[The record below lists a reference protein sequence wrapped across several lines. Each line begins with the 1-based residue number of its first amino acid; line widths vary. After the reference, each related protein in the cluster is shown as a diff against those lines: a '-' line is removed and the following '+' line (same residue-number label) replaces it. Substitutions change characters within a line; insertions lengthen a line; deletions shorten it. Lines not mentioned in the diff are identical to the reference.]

1 VRLSPSALRRH
12 DTGRPFDYLKIGIV
26 SIAFG
31 GLALLMILRAA
42 DLRQWRND
50 LRRAGAAH
58 ADNLAHILAEYVS
71 GAFAATDAA
80 LLQLQDHGR
89 RVGGADAPDAA
100 WNAVLESTWATLTGA
115 GSISV
120 VDAQGVIR
128 HSNQPLIVGQSRR
141 TFFAFQRLAAG
152 SANELVIDSPLLSI
166 SEPRHYVL
174 PLARR
179 LDRPDGSFDGLVVVV
194 FEPSRLR
201 PFFKSVDVGRRGE
214 ISVLHPNGAVLF
226 REPSSS
232 DAIGEAADADPVL
245 LASRQSP
252 NGTIRHI
259 IGPNRTTAVT
269 AFHTTANPRLIVSVS
284 LSEDDLLAEWWR
296 EVRNSLG
303 AFGLFSLI
311 AIAGAVVAFRQIDRR
326 VAAERALTDTEKRT
340 RFALDAARVGT
351 WEVDRT
357 TGVANWSP
365 TLEEL
370 HGVTPGHLG
379 RTFGAFLDLIH
390 PDDRQEVERT
400 IERATRERTDADI
413 LYRTKWPD
421 GTIHWMSG
429 VGRTFY
435 DDAGAPVRTAGVS
448 MDVTD
453 RHRLEEQYRQSQKL
467 ESIGQLAAGVAH
479 DFNNLLTAILGH
491 CELLDERFEASG
503 APGRDSVAE
512 IRRASDRASSLT
524 RQLLAFGRRQVLSPR
539 VLDLGQSLAAVEPM
553 LRRLI
558 REDINIVVRVE
569 PNLTHVQ
576 IDPGQMEQV
585 ILNLALNAR
594 DAMPEGGSLTLE
606 LANVVLDEAYVRQ
619 HAGSRAGRFV
629 MLAVSDSGCG
639 MDAATQARMFE
650 PFFTTKEQGKGTGLG
665 LATVYG
671 IVKQSGGYIWVY
683 SEADHGTTFR
693 VYLPSVDA
701 PVDEPAV
708 TVTASATGGSETILV
723 VEDDSGI
730 RMLIERVLTRRGY
743 RVLLAAT
750 PAEALEIGRSTEER
764 IDLVVSDVVLPE
776 MSGPALLNHLVVK
789 RPDVRVL
796 YVSGYTDQAVRHR
809 GALGTT
815 TPFLQKPFTP
825 ASLLQKIREVL
836 A

>member
-1 VRLSPSALRRH
+1 VRLSPLALRRGE
-12 DTGRPFDYLKIGIV
+12 TGQLDYLKIGIV
-26 SIAFG
+26 SIAVG
-31 GLALLMILRAA
+31 GLALLMLLRTV
-42 DLRQWRND
+42 DLWRWRND
-50 LRRAGAAH
+50 LRSGGAAH
-58 ADNLAHILAEYVS
+58 ADNLAHLMAEYLS

-89 RVGGADAPDAA
+89 RVGGAGAA
-100 WNAVLESTWATLTGA
+100 ADEWSPVLASTRTTLTGA

-120 VDAQGVIR
+120 VDAEGIIR
-128 HSNQPLIVGQSRR
+128 QSTQPLIVGQSRR
-141 TFFAFQRLAAG
+141 PSFAFQRLAGG
-152 SANELVIDSPLLSI
+152 SANELVINPPLLSVT
-166 SEPRHYVL
+166 EPRHYL
-174 PLARR
+174 LALARR
-179 LDRPDGSFDGLVVVV
+179 LYRPDGSFDGMVVVV
-194 FEPSRLR
+194 FEPSQLQ

-226 REPSSS
+226 REPSVS
-232 DAIGEAADADPVL
+232 DAIGEPAVDDPIL
-245 LASRQSP
+245 LAARQSP
-252 NGTIRHI
+252 SGTLRHTLASH
-259 IGPNRTTAVT
+259 GAPVVT
-269 AFHTTANPRLIVSVS
+269 AFHTTANPPLIVAVS

-296 EVRNSLG
+296 EVVNSLG
-303 AFGLFSLI
+303 AFGVFTLI
-311 AIAGAVVAFRQIDRR
+311 AFAGAVVAFGQIDRR
-326 VAAERALTDTEKRT
+326 IAAERALTETEKRS

-351 WEVDRT
+351 WEVDSK

-370 HGVTPGHLG
+370 HGVAPGHFG

-400 IERATRERTDADI
+400 IERATRDRTDANI

-435 DDAGAPVRTAGVS
+435 DEAGAPVRTAGVS

-491 CELLDERFEASG
+491 CELLDEAFQPSA
-503 APGRDSVAE
+503 AVGRDSVAE

-524 RQLLAFGRRQVLSPR
+524 RQLLAFGRRQVLAPR
-539 VLDLGQSLAAVEPM
+539 VLDLEQSLTSIEPM

-558 REDINIVVRVE
+558 REDISIVVRVE

-594 DAMPEGGSLTLE
+594 DAMPDGGSLTLE

-619 HAGSRAGRFV
+619 HVGACAGRFT

-639 MDAATQARMFE
+639 MDASTQARMFE

-683 SEADHGTTFR
+683 SEAGHGTTFR

-701 PVDEPAV
+701 PVDAPQTPVAV
-708 TVTASATGGSETILV
+708 SMTGGNETILV
-723 VEDDSGI
+723 VEDDEGI
-730 RMLIERVLTRRGY
+730 RMLIDRVLRRRGY

-750 PAEALEIGRSTEER
+750 PAEALEIGGSTPER
-764 IDLVVSDVVLPE
+764 IDLVLSDVVLPE
-776 MSGPALLNHLVVK
+776 MSGPALLNHLAVN

-796 YVSGYTDQAVRHR
+796 YVSGYTDQAIRHR
-809 GALGTT
+809 GALGST

-825 ASLLQKIREVL
+825 AELLQKIREVL